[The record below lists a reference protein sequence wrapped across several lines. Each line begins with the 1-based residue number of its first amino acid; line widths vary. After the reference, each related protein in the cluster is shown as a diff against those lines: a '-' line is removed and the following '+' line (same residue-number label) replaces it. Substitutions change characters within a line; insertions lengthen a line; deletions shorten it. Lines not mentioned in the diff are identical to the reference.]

1 MAKLL
6 LSFFLVFLASACAS
20 SSLDQN
26 FAFDTTKNDGILA
39 IKNPRINNESWLFL
53 QKVDLTEQKFVGNP
67 LEFSTCDE
75 CLPSSN
81 TYKLEKSET
90 PDFRLL
96 PIPPGAYAIVGL
108 LKWERTGGNQRTSL
122 HSCFAKATAV
132 FEVKAGKVNMVATA
146 KSQDNAVSNLTQL
159 KTLVSTFPGITS
171 DVVSAQLLAIISFD
185 ANGRGPLQS
194 TCLEGI
200 SGRSFNILKR
210 LDNRTIAAFATV
222 I

>member
-1 MAKLL
+1 MAKFM
-6 LSFFLVFLASACAS
+6 LSVFLMFLASACAS

-26 FAFDTTKNDGILA
+26 FAFNTTKSDGILA

-53 QKVDLTEQKFVGNP
+53 QKVDLTEQKFVGSP
-67 LEFSTCDE
+67 LEFSTCDD

-81 TYKLEKSET
+81 TYKLEKSDT

-96 PIPPGAYAIVGL
+96 PIPPGTYAIVGL
-108 LKWERTGGNQRTSL
+108 LKWERTGGNQRKSL

-146 KSQDNAVSNLTQL
+146 KNQNSAISNLTQL
-159 KTLVSTFPGITS
+159 KSLVSTFPGITS
-171 DVVSAQLLAIISFD
+171 DVISAQLLAVIAFD
-185 ANGRGPLQS
+185 ANGHGPLQS
-194 TCLEGI
+194 NCLNGI
-200 SGRSFNILKR
+200 DGRSFNILRR
-210 LDNRTIAAFATV
+210 LDNRTIASIATT